1 MNFFGFNA
9 EYVDRLTTGDADV
22 ERHFTSYFGELL
34 YLKLRSQ
41 LRSYTLIEDVRQ
53 ETLLRVLRAL
63 RVGSGIEHPE
73 RLGAFVLAVSKNVLY
88 EMLRSESRHS
98 PWNENAAEPVDSRV
112 DLDAPLID
120 QQRKEQ
126 VADVLAALSEKDRS
140 LLRMVFLE
148 ERDKDEV
155 CRLLSVDGDYL
166 RVLLHRAKARFRNVL
181 AQQTAS
187 TVRRGG

>member
-1 MNFFGFNA
+1 MTFFGFNA
-9 EYVDRLTTGDADV
+9 EYVDGLTTGDAEV
-22 ERHFTSYFGELL
+22 ERHFTAYFGELL

-41 LRSYTLIEDVRQ
+41 LRSYNLIEDVRQ

-120 QQRKEQ
+120 QERKEQ
-126 VADVLAALSEKDRS
+126 VADVLAALSEKDRA

-155 CRLLSVDGDYL
+155 CRLLAVDGDYL
-166 RVLLHRAKARFRNVL
+166 RVLLHRAKSRFRSVL
-181 AQQTAS
+181 AKQTAS